1 MLLSEKRSFYVLI
14 SVYDI
19 PLFAFEAVG
28 ARHPMILFI
37 ASHLL
42 VLGLLIFSK
51 WRFWAK
57 KSSRSSLGIDLL
69 IGAAFFLLSIV
80 SLWLYIGH
88 VDLLIYF
95 ALPFI
100 ALVMPLDIRVIG
112 FYAFLILMLF
122 AFFFLPFWVS
132 RKRSRRDR
140 RLIRNYYLSHF
151 FLYFSLLPGIM
162 LAFAQVSF
170 YGQES
175 PGIRD
180 PWIWELLLYFPL
192 FWGLGVL
199 DAFLSAKYFRRRVG
213 KG

>member
-1 MLLSEKRSFYVLI
+1 MKKRVFYVFE

-19 PLFAFEAVG
+19 PLFAYEAFD
-28 ARHPMILFI
+28 ARHPMMLFI
-37 ASHLL
+37 AFHLL
-42 VLGLLIFSK
+42 VLGLLIISK

-57 KSSRSSLGIDLL
+57 KSSGASLGVDLL
-69 IGAAFFLLSIV
+69 IWTAFFLVSIL
-80 SLWLYIGH
+80 SLWSYIGH
-88 VDLLIYF
+88 ADLLIYF

-100 ALVMPLDIRVIG
+100 ALIKFLDLRLLG
-112 FYAFLILMLF
+112 FYAFLILIFF
-122 AFFFLPFWVS
+122 AFFFLPFWLS
-132 RKRSRRDR
+132 RKKNGRDR
-140 RLIRNYYLSHF
+140 RLIRNYYLWHF

-180 PWIWELLLYFPL
+180 AWIWELLLYFPL

-199 DAFLSAKYFRRRVG
+199 DAFLSARFFWRGIGNARR
-213 KG
+213 